1 MKSSV
6 VALMTLAVFGLSG
19 AAFAGQATK
28 PAAMT
33 DAEMDKVTAGAAG
46 GQGNTWGQSQSESA
60 KLPGNNNWKEPGAAP
75 GNSDFGHSRQ

>member
-6 VALMTLAVFGLSG
+6 VALMTLMVVGLSG

-33 DAEMDKVTAGAAG
+33 DAEM
-46 GQGNTWGQSQSESA
+46 E
-60 KLPGNNNWKEPGAAP
+60 
-75 GNSDFGHSRQ
+75 R